1 MYNHYII
8 KVLVKKA
15 KLSAAINYISIRI
28 QSIVLTFVNV
38 LSAVIKGN

>member
-8 KVLVKKA
+8 KVLVKEA
-15 KLSAAINYISIRI
+15 KLSATINYISIRI